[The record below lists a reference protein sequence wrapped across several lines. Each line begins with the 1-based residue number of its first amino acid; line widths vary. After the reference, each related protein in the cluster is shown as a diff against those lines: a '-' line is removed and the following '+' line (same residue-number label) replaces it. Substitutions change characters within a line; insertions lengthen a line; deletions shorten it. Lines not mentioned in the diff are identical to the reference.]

1 MKDVEN
7 LIYNKVLSKFSKG
20 EVEVNIHYIEN
31 HLFLVISIPLLN
43 KEFDFTFNQE
53 DLKSSTFE
61 VHLDNVLATVKKQI
75 LLHQIESFSSSLM
88 DLIET
93 NRFSTVPIDDLV
105 KGISYEGLS
114 CKYYI

>member
-7 LIYNKVLSKFSKG
+7 LIYNKVLSKFPKG

-31 HLFLVISIPLLN
+31 HLFLVITMPLLN

-75 LLHQIESFSSSLM
+75 LLHQMEGFSNSLM

-93 NRFSTVPIDDLV
+93 SRLSTLTTENLV
-105 KGISYEGLS
+105 RGMFYE
-114 CKYYI
+114 

>member
-7 LIYNKVLSKFSKG
+7 LIYNKVLSKFPKG

-31 HLFLVISIPLLN
+31 HLFLVIIIPLLN
-43 KEFDFTFNQE
+43 KQFDFTFNQE
-53 DLKSSTFE
+53 NLKSSAFE
-61 VHLDNVLATVKKQI
+61 THLDNIFATVKKQI
-75 LLHQIESFSSSLM
+75 LLHQIESFSSSFM

-93 NRFSTVPIDDLV
+93 NRFSIVPIDDLV
-105 KGISYEGLS
+105 KGISYEGLY